1 MQNNKKDEAL
11 DVKTQKRKLKIIILS
26 VFGAFLLLLCI
37 CIIIMNIP
45 QSKTLGTDYTDALT
59 DYKFYPVVY
68 ENIFKDPD
76 YTEQMRQ
83 INYADVSEG
92 IREYVITEDNIND
105 FDASVLF
112 MYNYIQYIIN
122 GEVGK
127 YNACFSDAY
136 YEKVYPKE
144 SFTMQRLYDINLYK
158 VDVQNE
164 NGYAVYIFK
173 LDYKI
178 LKNNGSF
185 RRDISSDTSRTKTI
199 YVTTREGGLAIDGEV
214 ILHIEHN
221 EKR

>member
-1 MQNNKKDEAL
+1 MEENKKGGAL
-11 DVKTQKRKLKIIILS
+11 DLRSQKRRLKRIILI
-26 VFGAFLLLLCI
+26 VFLTFFVLLGI
-37 CIIIMNIP
+37 CILILNLP
-45 QSKTLGTDYTDALT
+45 QPKTAGTDYTDALT
-59 DYKFYPVVY
+59 DYSFYPVAY
-68 ENIFKDPD
+68 ENIFEDPD
-76 YTEQMRQ
+76 YTEQMRR

-105 FDASVLF
+105 FDASVAF

-122 GEVGK
+122 GQTEK
-127 YNACFSDAY
+127 FNACFSNAY

-144 SFTMQRLYDINLYK
+144 RFTMQRLYDINLYR

-185 RRDISSDTSRTKTI
+185 RRDISSETSRTKTI
-199 YVTTREGGLAIDGEV
+199 YVTTREGRLAIDGEV

-221 EKR
+221 EKN